1 MNSLDELRLAIEY
14 SYNSMTWIT
23 WLVLFILI
31 FRTIVSFN
39 TAYKENSTYEE
50 MKNNQDRKAITQ
62 FYSGIILS
70 VLCIVVFFLPYII
83 NYNN

>member
-1 MNSLDELRLAIEY
+1 MNSFEELKIAIEY

-23 WLVLFILI
+23 WLVLFILV

-39 TAYKENSTYEE
+39 SAYKENKTYEE
-50 MKNNQDRKAITQ
+50 MKNNQDKKAITQ
-62 FYSGIILS
+62 FYSGVILS
-70 VLCIVVFFLPYII
+70 ILCILVFFLPYLI

>member
-1 MNSLDELRLAIEY
+1 MNSFENITIAIQY

-23 WLVLFILI
+23 WLVLFILV

-39 TAYKENSTYEE
+39 TAYKENNTYLE

-62 FYSGIILS
+62 FYSGVILS
-70 VLCIVVFFLPYII
+70 LLCVVVFFLPYLI
-83 NYNN
+83 NYNQ

>member
-1 MNSLDELRLAIEY
+1 MNSFEELTIAIEY
-14 SYNSMTWIT
+14 SYNSMTWVT
-23 WLVLFILI
+23 WLVLFILV

-39 TAYKENSTYEE
+39 TAYKENNTYEE

-70 VLCIVVFFLPYII
+70 LLCVVVFFLPYLI
-83 NYNN
+83 NYNQ

>member
-50 MKNNQDRKAITQ
+50 MKNNQDRKAIIQ

>member
-1 MNSLDELRLAIEY
+1 MNSFEELKIAIEY

-23 WLVLFILI
+23 WLVLFILV

-39 TAYKENSTYEE
+39 TAYKENKTYEE
-50 MKNNQDRKAITQ
+50 MKNNQDKKAITQ

-70 VLCIVVFFLPYII
+70 ILCILVFFLPYLI

>member
-1 MNSLDELRLAIEY
+1 MNSFDDIKVAIEY

-23 WLVLFILI
+23 WLVLFILV

-39 TAYKENSTYEE
+39 TAYKENNTYEE

-70 VLCIVVFFLPYII
+70 ILCIVVFFLPYII
-83 NYNN
+83 NYNS